1 MQIIPHSFNRYELSQ
16 QEQEA
21 GSAFTLS
28 NQAVIQNLLAS
39 CAEEKLHLVLDP
51 QNVTAYAQQEA
62 YLRGQL
68 DILRHLLDLSQF
80 SLTAVSSS
88 DSLGEI

>member
-1 MQIIPHSFNRYELSQ
+1 MQIIPHSFNRYDLSQ

-28 NQAVIQNLLAS
+28 NQAVLQNLLATT
-39 CAEEKLHLVLDP
+39 AEEKLHLVLDP
-51 QNVTAYAQQEA
+51 QNITAYAQQEA

-68 DILRHLLDLSQF
+68 DILRHILDLSQF
-80 SLTAVSSS
+80 SNTSS
-88 DSLGEI
+88 GA